1 MLQKEQKVVAPP
13 GMVKKYL
20 IDLGIL
26 EEYHKSQ
33 EEKDRERIQG
43 KRRWLLFI
51 FFNHKYRF
59 QVFTGKIFES
69 SKINSPLLMELNCI
83 NKTAQKLYAW
93 EFLENTGKIFIKVS
107 TV

>member
-26 EEYHKSQ
+26 EEYHKTQ

-43 KRRWLLFI
+43 KWR
-51 FFNHKYRF
+51 
-59 QVFTGKIFES
+59 
-69 SKINSPLLMELNCI
+69 
-83 NKTAQKLYAW
+83 
-93 EFLENTGKIFIKVS
+93 
-107 TV
+107 